1 LRSATELAAAVRNKE
16 LSSVELVD
24 HFADRIDR
32 LNPHVNAVI
41 TLDLARGRA
50 EAERLDELL
59 IREGPVGP
67 LHGLPITV
75 KDTLETAGLRTTA
88 GAAEYADHV
97 PDRDAEAVVRVK
109 AAGAVIIGKTNT
121 PPFADDHQTYNAL
134 FGTTNNPWDIARTP
148 GGSSGG
154 SAAAVALGLA
164 SFEVGSDI
172 ANSIRSPASHC
183 GVFGHKT
190 THGLVPYRGHIPP
203 APGTV
208 AEPDIAVIGPLARS
222 ADDLELVL
230 DVLVGGA
237 LSDLAP
243 PRARSLDDYR
253 IAAWFEENHF
263 PTAPAVR
270 DVLEEA
276 TEELRESGAKIDD
289 AARPGFSM
297 IEARE
302 VFNALLVAATSA
314 RMTDEE
320 KEALR
325 EQRDDPGPLG
335 KFARNVTMTREE
347 WIDFDKR
354 RQRLRASWA
363 EFFREFDGVLCPCN
377 PLPPIHH
384 DQPEEPGLDRK
395 VEIEGVSYRY
405 FDQSV
410 WAGVGGVALLPGTAA
425 PAGRTTDGLPVGFEI
440 IGPHKE
446 DRTCIDIARRI
457 SEVLGGFEP
466 PPMAL

>member
-1 LRSATELAAAVRNKE
+1 
-16 LSSVELVD
+16 
-24 HFADRIDR
+24 
-32 LNPHVNAVI
+32 
-41 TLDLARGRA
+41 
-50 EAERLDELL
+50 
-59 IREGPVGP
+59 
-67 LHGLPITV
+67 
-75 KDTLETAGLRTTA
+75 
-88 GAAEYADHV
+88 
-97 PDRDAEAVVRVK
+97 
-109 AAGAVIIGKTNT
+109 
-121 PPFADDHQTYNAL
+121 
-134 FGTTNNPWDIARTP
+134 
-148 GGSSGG
+148 
-154 SAAAVALGLA
+154 
-164 SFEVGSDI
+164 
-172 ANSIRSPASHC
+172 
-183 GVFGHKT
+183 
-190 THGLVPYRGHIPP
+190 
-203 APGTV
+203 
-208 AEPDIAVIGPLARS
+208 
-222 ADDLELVL
+222 
-230 DVLVGGA
+230 
-237 LSDLAP
+237 
-243 PRARSLDDYR
+243 
-253 IAAWFEENHF
+253 
-263 PTAPAVR
+263 
-270 DVLEEA
+270 
-276 TEELRESGAKIDD
+276 
-289 AARPGFSM
+289 
-297 IEARE
+297 
-302 VFNALLVAATSA
+302 
-314 RMTDEE
+314 MTDEE

-363 EFFREFDGVLCPCN
+363 EFFREFDAVLCPCN

>member
-1 LRSATELAAAVRNKE
+1 
-16 LSSVELVD
+16 VELVD

-121 PPFADDHQTYNAL
+121 PPFADDHQTYNEL
-134 FGTTNNPWDIARTP
+134 FGTTNNPWDPSRTP

-230 DVLVGGA
+230 DVLAGGA
-237 LSDLAP
+237 LSELAP
-243 PRARSLDDYR
+243 PRAQSLDDYR

-270 DVLEEA
+270 DVLEKA

-363 EFFREFDGVLCPCN
+363 EFFREFDAVLCPCN